1 MEFIDQSLPKILPD
15 SRRSSSDADIL
26 SVGGFAGSFKR
37 DVNPVSNEMKGRAP
51 FHDEWS
57 ARMMSEHENRL
68 MIHRVIT
75 PPTSPA
81 LIKPGT
87 ADWSEHI
94 PAHNPGAY
102 IVETPRGK
110 IVIDPGLTSWGAEQ
124 LRLKR
129 ASSQCPSMKGSSADA

>member
-1 MEFIDQSLPKILPD
+1 
-15 SRRSSSDADIL
+15 
-26 SVGGFAGSFKR
+26 
-37 DVNPVSNEMKGRAP
+37 
-51 FHDEWS
+51 
-57 ARMMSEHENRL
+57 MMGEHENRL
-68 MIHRVIT
+68 MIHGVIT

-110 IVIDPGLTSWGAEQ
+110 IVIDPGLAAWGAEQ

-129 ASSQCPSMKGSSADA
+129 ASSQCPSMKGSSADAKRVLEALIRACREAINRNGEAFNTESGHLLVFADGVFWQGLRRPKDDSE